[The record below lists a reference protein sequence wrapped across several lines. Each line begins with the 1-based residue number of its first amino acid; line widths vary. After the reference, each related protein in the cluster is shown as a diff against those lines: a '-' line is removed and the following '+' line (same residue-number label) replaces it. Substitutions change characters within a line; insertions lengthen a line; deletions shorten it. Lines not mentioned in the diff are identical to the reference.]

1 MPTLFLEAFGQL
13 SGQPAIDAQE
23 EDLHSVFRE
32 RAELMGWTSTSQDHS
47 SLLWDMNEAELN
59 PDFDPEPTCAEL
71 AFDPNCIGF
80 AQVGLDV
87 GPAEPVDPPPPQPRS
102 GRSDWYGYAPL
113 PYRRRSTDPV
123 LALTPLVQCFHDSLS
138 RFGIVEMSALQV
150 TASYLET
157 GTASQRGYLVSV
169 LNWFN
174 TNLKASADAIVSFD
188 HGLLRDDDV
197 PGLLAS
203 LQYWNTGSF
212 DFKSVVNVP
221 DGCMVEV
228 TFGERFDP
236 VFPKSDIGVL
246 VSMPEW
252 TPSAAGWVLASVV
265 DAARDIEPDASD
277 FAVRVTRV

>member
-13 SGQPAIDAQE
+13 SGQPTIDAQE

-32 RAELMGWTSTSQDHS
+32 RAELMGWATTSQDRS
-47 SLLWDMNEAELN
+47 PLLWAMEEVELN
-59 PDFDPEPTCAEL
+59 PDVDPVPTCTE
-71 AFDPNCIGF
+71 FVFGPNCIGF

-87 GPAEPVDPPPPQPRS
+87 GPAEPVDPPRPQPRS
-102 GRSDWYGYAPL
+102 GRSGWYGYAPL
-113 PYRRRSTDPV
+113 PYHRRSADPV
-123 LALTPLVQCFHDSLS
+123 LALPPLVQCFHDSLS

-157 GTASQRGYLVSV
+157 GAASQRKYLVSV

-203 LQYWNTGSF
+203 LQRWNTWSF
-212 DFKSVVNVP
+212 DFRSVVDVP
-221 DGCMVEV
+221 DECMVEV
-228 TFGERFDP
+228 TSRGHFDP
-236 VFPKSDIGVL
+236 VFPKSDIGVS
-246 VSMPEW
+246 VTMPEW
-252 TPSAAGWVLASVV
+252 TPSAAGWVLACVV

>member
-13 SGQPAIDAQE
+13 SGQPTIDAQE

-32 RAELMGWTSTSQDHS
+32 RAELMGWATTSQDRS

-59 PDFDPEPTCAEL
+59 PDVDPVPRTTHFV
-71 AFDPNCIGF
+71 FDPNCIGF

-102 GRSDWYGYAPL
+102 GRSGWYGYAPL
-113 PYRRRSTDPV
+113 PYRRRSADPV
-123 LALTPLVQCFHDSLS
+123 LALPPLVQCFHDSLS
-138 RFGIVEMSALQV
+138 RFGIVELSALQA

-157 GTASQRGYLVSV
+157 GAASQWGYLVSV

-188 HGLLRDDDV
+188 HGLLRNDDV

-203 LQYWNTGSF
+203 LQRRNTWSF
-212 DFKSVVNVP
+212 DFRSVVDVP
-221 DGCMVEV
+221 DECMVEV
-228 TFGERFDP
+228 TSRGCFGP
-236 VFPKSDIGVL
+236 VFPKSDIGVS
-246 VSMPEW
+246 VAMPEW
-252 TPSAAGWVLASVV
+252 TPSAVGWVLASVV